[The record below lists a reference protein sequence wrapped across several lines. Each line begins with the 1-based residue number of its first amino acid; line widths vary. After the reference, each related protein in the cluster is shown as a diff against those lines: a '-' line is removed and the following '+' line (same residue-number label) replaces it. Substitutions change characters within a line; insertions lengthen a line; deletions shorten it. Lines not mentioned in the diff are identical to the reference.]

1 MIKSALNNLSGPS
14 IANIQ
19 PGGKDRWQRWLRQF
33 GEKERHATI
42 DWCMLSMPSFI
53 VAAGKPFLP
62 VHAPPPLALPSW
74 RRLLPHHQPTLPAIF
89 NLADA
94 DDEGV
99 HVDQRLT
106 KPTDGTEG

>member
-62 VHAPPPLALPSW
+62 VHAPWPYHLGAVCS
-74 RRLLPHHQPTLPAIF
+74 HTISDIASDIQPC
-89 NLADA
+89 
-94 DDEGV
+94 
-99 HVDQRLT
+99 
-106 KPTDGTEG
+106 